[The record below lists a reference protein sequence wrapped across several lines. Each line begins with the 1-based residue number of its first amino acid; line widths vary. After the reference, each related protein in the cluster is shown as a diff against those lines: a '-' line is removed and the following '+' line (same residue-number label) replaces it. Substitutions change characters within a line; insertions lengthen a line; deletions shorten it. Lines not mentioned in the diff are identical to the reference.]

1 MQSNNQIETE
11 LKYMEVIKVE
21 LIGWSMQV
29 NNYND
34 SIVFALPLTVKY
46 YPELLKTKAA
56 ATLFQWLAGRD
67 LKSKGMTE
75 ETCFKLI
82 HSLIEVPFL

>member
-1 MQSNNQIETE
+1 MFLFILLTVNIHARVVQSNNQIETE
-11 LKYMEVIKVE
+11 LKYMEVVKVE

-34 SIVFALPLTVKY
+34 SIVFAFSLPVKY

-56 ATLFQWLAGRD
+56 ATLFQ
-67 LKSKGMTE
+67 
-75 ETCFKLI
+75 
-82 HSLIEVPFL
+82 